1 MPAAKKKSAK
11 KKAAK
16 AAKPRQGALLARP
29 VELNFPAKLVQKPF
43 IYELV
48 KRFDLVP
55 NIRRA
60 NVTHDFGYIQLE
72 LKGRPQDL
80 EKALEYLRK
89 NGVGVA
95 PIEKDV
101 LES

>member
-1 MPAAKKKSAK
+1 MPAAKKK
-11 KKAAK
+11 KAAGPK
-16 AAKPRQGALLARP
+16 KSGSVVARP
-29 VELNFPAKLVQKPF
+29 VELNFKASLVQKPF

-60 NVTHDFGYIQLE
+60 SITQQFGYMQLE
-72 LKGRPQDL
+72 LKGKPQDL
-80 EKALEYLRK
+80 EKALLYLRK
-89 NGVGVA
+89 SGVGVS

>member
-1 MPAAKKKSAK
+1 MPAAKKKAAPRAK
-11 KKAAK
+11 VA
-16 AAKPRQGALLARP
+16 ARP

-60 NVTHDFGYIQLE
+60 NITQDFGYMQLE
-72 LKGRPQDL
+72 LKGKEGDL
-80 EKALEYLRK
+80 AKALDYLRK
-89 NGVGVA
+89 SGVGVA